1 MKITLFGAILIV
13 VVVIVALLLLYH
25 LGAGP
30 NQANTAKE

>member
-25 LGAGP
+25 LAARP
-30 NQANTAKE
+30 NQAYPSKE